1 MSAPVRESSSAPG
14 STRPWIR
21 IPGQHGAWAFLLVP
35 LAIGLALVGVSASG
49 ILFSAAWVLVYPASY
64 YLGRAVVV
72 RWRRGSWT
80 RLARRELRD
89 ALPWLILTAIPAIV
103 LVVLRPWL
111 VVVALLLGAT
121 WLGSLWLT
129 RTGHER
135 GLTNDLILVAQA
147 SVAVPLLWAV
157 TVDAVPAMSAWQAA
171 GICLVFFTGSV
182 LHVKSLIRGA
192 GDRRW
197 AIASRVFHILALGL
211 GLLSAWLL
219 VPFGAAA
226 VRSFVVPQG
235 TRPAVVGAVETV
247 ISVLVVVATVAA
259 LR

>member
-1 MSAPVRESSSAPG
+1 MVTTVSDVTAALTGDSDP
-14 STRPWIR
+14 R
-21 IPGQHGAWAFLLVP
+21 IARSRSKLLAAATELLVE
-35 LAIGLALVGVSASG
+35 SG
-49 ILFSAAWVLVYPASY
+49 P
-64 YLGRAVVV
+64 R
-72 RWRRGSWT
+72 
-80 RLARRELRD
+80 
-89 ALPWLILTAIPAIV
+89 
-103 LVVLRPWL
+103 
-111 VVVALLLGAT
+111 
-121 WLGSLWLT
+121 
-129 RTGHER
+129 
-135 GLTNDLILVAQA
+135 
-147 SVAVPLLWAV
+147 AV